1 MRGVFIRRGNANVPT
16 MTASPTSS
24 PDAPLILVG
33 AGLASALIAQC
44 LSSRGNGPS
53 IIMLEGSGQPF
64 GEHTWSF
71 HLADVASQDLTW
83 LKPLI
88 AQRWAGQSVRFQDH
102 ARDLASGY
110 ASLTSQSVA
119 EVIAGMPNVSL
130 RSGAAVAEVKP
141 DQVVLANGEVIKG
154 SCVIDARGY
163 QPSAALALGYQ
174 KFVGLEVE
182 TEEPHGLVNPIIMD
196 ASVDQ
201 RDGYRFVYVLPFS
214 PTRLLIEDT
223 RYSDGGALDLQEL
236 AGAVSDYARDQ
247 GWSIRQVVRE
257 EHGILPIA
265 LAHDA
270 ERFWAERPHDIP
282 QAGMRAALFHPTT
295 GYSLPEA
302 VRVAKLVAENWPI
315 GSAALA
321 EKIRRHALERHRA
334 QGFYRLLNRMLFRAA
349 LPERRHLVLQRFYKL
364 PKPLIERFYAGR
376 TSWSDIVRILT
387 GKPPVPIHRALL
399 CLREAP
405 LLKPETK

>member
-1 MRGVFIRRGNANVPT
+1 
-16 MTASPTSS
+16 
-24 PDAPLILVG
+24 
-33 AGLASALIAQC
+33 
-44 LSSRGNGPS
+44 
-53 IIMLEGSGQPF
+53 
-64 GEHTWSF
+64 
-71 HLADVASQDLTW
+71 
-83 LKPLI
+83 
-88 AQRWAGQSVRFQDH
+88 
-102 ARDLASGY
+102 
-110 ASLTSQSVA
+110 
-119 EVIAGMPNVSL
+119 
-130 RSGAAVAEVKP
+130 
-141 DQVVLANGEVIKG
+141 
-154 SCVIDARGY
+154 
-163 QPSAALALGYQ
+163 
-174 KFVGLEVE
+174 
-182 TEEPHGLVNPIIMD
+182 MD

-223 RYSDGGALDLQEL
+223 RYSDGGELDLQEL
-236 AGAVSDYARDQ
+236 AAAVSDYAQNQ
-247 GWSIRQVVRE
+247 GWFIRQVVRE

-270 ERFWAERPHDIP
+270 ERFWAERPPDIP

-302 VRVAKLVAENWPI
+302 VRVADLVGENWPI

-321 EKIRRHALERHRA
+321 EKIRRHALERHRS

-349 LPERRHLVLQRFYKL
+349 QPNKRHLVLQRFYKL

-405 LLKPETK
+405 LLRPEKN

>member
-1 MRGVFIRRGNANVPT
+1 
-16 MTASPTSS
+16 MTLAPAPASAT
-24 PDAPLILVG
+24 PLVLVG
-33 AGLASALIAQC
+33 AGLASALIAQR
-44 LSSRGNGPS
+44 LSRGNAPA
-53 IIMLEGSGQPF
+53 ILMLEASRQAF

-71 HLADVASQDLTW
+71 HEADVQAADLDW
-83 LKPLI
+83 LAPLV
-88 AQRWAGQSVRFQDH
+88 AHRWAGQSVRFRDH
-102 ARDLASGY
+102 ARDLASPY
-110 ASLTSQSVA
+110 ASLTSASVA
-119 EVIAGMPNVSL
+119 AAMAALPNVEL
-130 RSGAAVAEVKP
+130 RLGNAVTAMNP
-141 DQVVLANGEVIKG
+141 DRVTLADGTTIKA

-163 QPSAALALGYQ
+163 QPSPALSLGFQ

-182 TEEPHGLVNPIIMD
+182 TEQPHGLPNPIIMD

-223 RYSDGGALDLQEL
+223 RYSDGGALNLQEL
-236 AGAVSDYARDQ
+236 AGDVAAYAQAQ
-247 GWSIRQVVRE
+247 GWSIKSVVRQ

-265 LAHDA
+265 LAHDVQ
-270 ERFWAERPHDIP
+270 RFWAERPADIP

-302 VRVAKLVAENWPI
+302 VRLANLIAAHWPI

-321 EKIRRHALERHRA
+321 RKIRDHAFARHRR

-349 LPERRHLVLQRFYKL
+349 RPEQRHLVLQRFYKL
-364 PKPLIERFYAGR
+364 PRPLIERFYAGR
-376 TSWSDIVRILT
+376 TSAGDILRILS
-387 GKPPVPIHRALL
+387 GKPPVPVHRALA

-405 LLKPETK
+405 LLKPEKP